1 MINKRMGTKIMAVL
15 LAAVVA
21 LPSAGTV
28 MAAEPASAETVGE
41 DTNEAG
47 KSLWNSLFRSA
58 YPKSDSTEEGKTHS
72 QAQRQVQ
79 VPILVLAK

>member
-28 MAAEPASAETVGE
+28 MAAEPAPAESVSE
-41 DTNEAG
+41 DANESG
-47 KSLWNSLFRSA
+47 KSLWDSLFRSA
-58 YPKSDSTEEGKTHS
+58 YPKIGRAH
-72 QAQRQVQ
+72 V
-79 VPILVLAK
+79 

>member
-28 MAAEPASAETVGE
+28 MAAEPAPARTLTKQENPCGTACFAARTPRVTAQRRE
-41 DTNEAG
+41 
-47 KSLWNSLFRSA
+47 
-58 YPKSDSTEEGKTHS
+58 KTHS
-72 QAQRQVQ
+72 QAHRQVQ